1 MKFKTVFKTV
11 MFYGN
16 VIYLN
21 EEYNWL
27 AVDEDGEIKAF
38 MEKPFTG
45 YGVWNT
51 DSLGICALSPTM
63 ELEGYDWK
71 DHPYLLQERPRM
83 DDFSRCQA
91 GYS

>member
-38 MEKPFTG
+38 MENHSLAMAFGIRIAWGSVLFLPLWNLKDTTG
-45 YGVWNT
+45 KT
-51 DSLGICALSPTM
+51 PLPTARKT
-63 ELEGYDWK
+63 K
-71 DHPYLLQERPRM
+71 D
-83 DDFSRCQA
+83 
-91 GYS
+91 G